1 MRIQFLGAAREVT
14 GSCYLVEAG
23 GARFLVDCGLFQG
36 GREAAPRNRAFPAFD
51 ASRLDFALVTHAHLD
66 HCGLLPVLIRRAPRL
81 PVYCTRP
88 TADLLPVMLQDSA
101 HIQLRDYE
109 HNARRRDSPPPLYT
123 PPEVERA
130 MRQVSG
136 VPYGVEFRP
145 HPEVAVRFLDA
156 GHILGS
162 AILDIRVREEGK
174 SRRLVCSGDLG
185 QPARPIVNDPQ
196 TVSAADVLLVEST
209 YGNRQHKSLEDTL
222 RELLTAIDET
232 LFRHKGN
239 LVVPAFALGRTQEF
253 LYLLQALC
261 EQGELPRLNV
271 FVDSPLARRA
281 TDVTLAHHEALDP
294 MAQRFAAA
302 LHAGRLAYRLR
313 FTQTPAESIAV
324 NKIRSGA
331 IIVAASGM
339 CDAGRIRHHLRHA
352 LPREE
357 CGILFTGFQAGG
369 TLGRRIV
376 EGAKSVRL
384 FGEAVPV
391 RAKVYTLGG
400 LSAHADQAALLSWLE
415 TIRRP
420 PQHTF
425 VVHGEEATALA
436 FSAAVAERR
445 GWPVTVP
452 VRGEAYD
459 C

>member
-14 GSCYLVEAG
+14 GSCYLIEAG

-36 GREAAPRNRAFPAFD
+36 GREAAPRNRAFPGFD
-51 ASRLDFALVTHAHLD
+51 VDSLDFALITHAHLD
-66 HCGLLPVLIRRAPRL
+66 HCGLLPVLNRHAPRL

-101 HIQLRDYE
+101 HIQLRDHE
-109 HNARRRDSPPPLYT
+109 HKGRWRDSPPPLYT
-123 PPEVERA
+123 PLEVERA

-136 VPYGVEFRP
+136 VPYGVDFLP
-145 HPEVAVRFLDA
+145 HPDVTVRFLDA

-162 AILDIRVREEGK
+162 AIADIRVRDDGK
-174 SRRLVCSGDLG
+174 VRRLVCSGDLG
-185 QPARPIVNDPQ
+185 QPARPIVNDPE
-196 TVSAADVLLVEST
+196 TVNSADVLLVEST

-232 LFRHKGN
+232 LFKHKGN
-239 LVVPAFALGRTQEF
+239 LIVPSFALGRTQEF

-261 EQGELPRLNV
+261 EQGELPKLNV

-302 LHAGRLAYRLR
+302 LRAGRLAYRLR
-313 FTQTPAESIAV
+313 FTQTPAESIAI

-339 CDAGRIRHHLRHA
+339 CEAGRIRHHLRHA

-357 CGILFTGFQAGG
+357 CGILFTGFQASG

-384 FGEAVPV
+384 FGEVIPV
-391 RAKVYTLGG
+391 RAQVYTLGG
-400 LSAHADQAALLSWLE
+400 LSAHADQAALLSWLDA
-415 TIRRP
+415 IRRP
-420 PQHTF
+420 PQQTF
-425 VVHGEEATALA
+425 VVHGEESTALA
-436 FSAAVAERR
+436 FATLLSEKR
-445 GWPVTVP
+445 GWRATVP
-452 VRGEAYD
+452 ARGESHT

>member
-14 GSCYLVEAG
+14 GSCHLVEAG
-23 GARFLVDCGLFQG
+23 GARFVVDCGLFQG
-36 GREAAPRNRAFPAFD
+36 GREAGPRNRAFPAFD
-51 ASRLDFALVTHAHLD
+51 PTSLDFALVTHAHLD
-66 HCGLLPVLIRRAPRL
+66 HCGLLPVLARRAPRL

-101 HIQLRDYE
+101 HIQARDPK
-109 HNARRRDSPPPLYT
+109 HTGRQAPSPPPLYT
-123 PPEVERA
+123 SEDVDRA

-136 VPYGVEFRP
+136 VPYRVDFRP
-145 HPEVAVRFLDA
+145 HPDVTVRFLDA

-162 AILDIRVREEGK
+162 AIADLKIREDGRT
-174 SRRLVCSGDLG
+174 RRVVFSGDLG
-185 QPARPIVNDPQ
+185 QPARPIVNDPE
-196 TVSAADVLLVEST
+196 TVNGADVLVVEST
-209 YGNRQHKSLEDTL
+209 YGNRQHKSLEETL
-222 RELLTAIDET
+222 RELLVAIEET

-239 LVVPAFALGRTQEF
+239 LIVPSFALGRTQEF

-294 MAQRFAAA
+294 MARRFAEA
-302 LHAGRLAYRLR
+302 LRHGRLAYRLR
-313 FTQTPAESIAV
+313 FTQTPNESMAI

-331 IIVAASGM
+331 LIVAASGM
-339 CDAGRIRHHLRHA
+339 CEAGRIRHHLRHA
-352 LPREE
+352 LAREE

-391 RAKVYTLGG
+391 RARVYTLGG
-400 LSAHADQAALLSWLE
+400 LSAHADQAALLAWVDA
-415 TIRRP
+415 IRKP
-420 PQHTF
+420 PQQTF
-425 VVHGEEATALA
+425 VVHGEETTALSFA
-436 FSAAVAERR
+436 DALRARR

-452 VRGEAYD
+452 ARGEAVA